1 MKRQANEFL
10 DDQSRDF
17 HDTHGMSWRV
27 RIEQGGG
34 RRGQNSD
41 AAPAAVLVFR
51 ALNADQRTELP
62 ITGDID
68 QWDLASYS
76 EPRLR
81 ALLAQAQ
88 THAAEPGVE

>member
-34 RRGQNSD
+34 RQGDNSD
-41 AAPAAVLVFR
+41 AAPAAVLVFQ
-51 ALNADQRTELP
+51 ASNADHRNELP
-62 ITGDID
+62 IAGDVD

-81 ALLAQAQ
+81 ALLARAQ
-88 THAAEPGVE
+88 THAVDPGAE

>member
-1 MKRQANEFL
+1 MKPNANEFL

-17 HDTHGMSWRV
+17 HDTDGTAWRV

-34 RRGQNSD
+34 RQGHNSD

-51 ALNADQRTELP
+51 ALNADKRNELP
-62 ITGDID
+62 ITGDVG

-81 ALLAQAQ
+81 ALLARAQ
-88 THAAEPGVE
+88 THATEPGAE